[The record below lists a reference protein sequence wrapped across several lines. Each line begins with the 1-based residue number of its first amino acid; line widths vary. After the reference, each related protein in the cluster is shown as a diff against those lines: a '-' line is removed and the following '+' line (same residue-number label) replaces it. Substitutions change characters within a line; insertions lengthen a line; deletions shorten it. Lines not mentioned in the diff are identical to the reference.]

1 MTLES
6 AFPVPSVQN
15 SSGFPGALEKKQEW
29 DSRAECGGAPD
40 HTEG

>member
-15 SSGFPGALEKKQEW
+15 SSGFPWALEKEQEW
-29 DSRAECGGAPD
+29 ATKAECGGGPD